1 MCIRIILFDILE
13 PVTVQRYNM
22 YVIVRYI
29 RFSHFVEDSRNRNVY
44 LTGSGRWCWPT
55 WRYV

>member
-44 LTGSGRWCWPT
+44 LTGSGRWC
-55 WRYV
+55 